1 MTPVVESILPLLQE
15 AWEVHV
21 RPEEW
26 FKMFADWEEGDVP
39 VAFHESTRCIYVTIE
54 TFREL
59 KELSDER

>member
-1 MTPVVESILPLLQE
+1 MLQDG
-15 AWEVHV
+15 WEVEV

-39 VAFHESTRCIYVTIE
+39 VAFHKDEQRVYVTIE

-59 KELSDER
+59 KELADE